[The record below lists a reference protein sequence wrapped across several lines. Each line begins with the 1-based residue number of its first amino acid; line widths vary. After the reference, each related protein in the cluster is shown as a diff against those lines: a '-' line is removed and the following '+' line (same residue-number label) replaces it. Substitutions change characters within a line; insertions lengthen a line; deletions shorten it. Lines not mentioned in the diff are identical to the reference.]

1 MKPLSIVLFAAVL
14 CCTSSTALATESTM
28 ILGLH
33 TVDGDDEFANSL
45 SAALRE
51 HAADIDAW
59 QVSAREVSL
68 SQMGL
73 AYGCEEY
80 DNECLT
86 AISEGLKAAKIV
98 YGVIRRTSAF
108 DEYDYRV
115 TLNLFD
121 ADLGS
126 IENSITDVF
135 PSTIDLDSEAFSAKA
150 SRLIKKLA
158 GVHEPIGTIVVT
170 SNKKDAEVRL
180 DDVPIGQTK
189 NGELLIEN
197 VAPGTHE
204 IEVIKE
210 GFLPYRESG
219 DVVEDQTTYIR
230 STLGRSGEDKEG
242 SVPLDELPESD
253 SGDSLDWLGWTL
265 VGTSGVLLGGAIV
278 SWVWLDSIDNDPTFQ
293 EYREIVG
300 NRKPDAED
308 VCDEV
313 NRYIY
318 APSETSGTPE
328 ERAKQEDVQVMCYRA
343 DVLEV
348 LQYVFIGTAV
358 ITAGFGTYIL
368 IAGSDSSSDEAKR
381 DQASPIVLRPTVG
394 RRSAYISATLSF

>member
-1 MKPLSIVLFAAVL
+1 MRPIFVVFFAAVL
-14 CCTSSTALATESTM
+14 CCDLSTARAADSTI

-33 TVDGDDEFANSL
+33 TADGDDAFANSL
-45 SAALRE
+45 TTALRK

-86 AISEGLKAAKIV
+86 AISEGLKAGKVV
-98 YGVIRRTSAF
+98 YGMIKRTSTL
-108 DEYDYRV
+108 DEYDFRI
-115 TLNLFD
+115 TLNVFD

-135 PSTIDLDSEAFSAKA
+135 PSTIEINSKAFDTRA
-150 SRLIKKLA
+150 SQLIRKLA

-170 SNKKDAEVRL
+170 SNRQVADVRL
-180 DDVPIGQTK
+180 DDVPIGQTQK
-189 NGELLIEN
+189 GKLQIEN

-204 IEVIKE
+204 IEVSRE
-210 GFLPYRESG
+210 GFLPYRESAV
-219 DVVEDQTTYIR
+219 VVEDQTTYVR
-230 STLGRSGEDKEG
+230 STLEQAKKPKE
-242 SVPLDELPESD
+242 SPIVHDEEPESD
-253 SGDSLDWLGWTL
+253 SGDSLEWLGWTL
-265 VGTSGVLLGGAIV
+265 IGASGVLLGGAIV
-278 SWVWLDSIDNDPTFQ
+278 SWVWIDSIDNDATFQ

-300 NRKPDAED
+300 NRKPDATD

-318 APSETSGTPE
+318 AASETSGTAE

-348 LQYVFIGTAV
+348 LQYVFISTAV
-358 ITAGFGTYIL
+358 LTAGFGTYFL
-368 IAGSDSSSDEAKR
+368 ITAYDSSPREAKS
-381 DQASPIVLRPTVG
+381 DLASAIVLRPTIG
-394 RRSAYISATLSF
+394 RRSAFLSATLSF